1 VDATSKLIFAS
12 NFTPSGF
19 PTTLEPYFMSGD
31 SLHMSSNRVR
41 CLDMG
46 QLTIELSR
54 TPGLTC
60 LRAAHIDLEGLCLD
74 REVRALRDQFV
85 TFNYSKILYNG
96 LYFSPERE
104 FLHTSIIASQTHV
117 NGYVRCR
124 AYKGMFGVLGRG
136 SETEKLYDMSESR

>member
-1 VDATSKLIFAS
+1 
-12 NFTPSGF
+12 
-19 PTTLEPYFMSGD
+19 MSPNWN
-31 SLHMSSNRVR
+31 L
-41 CLDMG
+41 CLDEG
-46 QLTIELSR
+46 KLTLQISR

-60 LRAAHIDLEGLCLD
+60 LRAAHVDLEGLCLD

-104 FLHTSIIASQTHV
+104 FLHTSIVASQTHV

-124 AYKGMFGVLGRG
+124 TYKGMFAVLGRG